1 MLRALGILLSCQLAG
16 EILTRALALPL
27 PGPVLGLVLL
37 MLGLRVAEA
46 NGLVDAARVDGTE
59 VGRLSAGLLA
69 MLGILFVPAGV
80 GVTQNLP
87 LFLEHGVALLVSLV
101 VSTVLTL
108 LVTVWVFLAVSR
120 RVAARSD
127 APEDAA

>member
-1 MLRALGILLSCQLAG
+1 MLKAFGVLLSCQLAG
-16 EILTRALALPL
+16 EIITRAFALPL
-27 PGPVLGLVLL
+27 PGPVLGLVFLVI
-37 MLGLRVAEA
+37 GLRLAEA
-46 NGLVDAARVDGTE
+46 QGAVSAVTVDSSA
-59 VGRLSAGLLA
+59 VGQLAAGLLA

-87 LFLEHGVALLVSLV
+87 LFLEHGVALLVALV

-120 RVAARSD
+120 RVATPSPERSS
-127 APEDAA
+127 

>member
-1 MLRALGILLSCQLAG
+1 MLKAFGILLSCQLAG
-16 EILTRALALPL
+16 EIVTRGFALPV

-37 MLGLRVAEA
+37 VVGLRLAEA
-46 NGLVDAARVDGTE
+46 RGVVDAARVDDSA
-59 VGRLSAGLLA
+59 VGRLAAGLLA

-87 LFLEHGVALLVSLV
+87 LFLEHGAALLLALV

-108 LVTVWVFLAVSR
+108 VVSVAVFAAVSR
-120 RVAARSD
+120 RLAARAKD
-127 APEDAA
+127 AP

>member
-1 MLRALGILLSCQLAG
+1 MLKAFGILLSCQLAG
-16 EILTRALALPL
+16 EVVTRAFALPL
-27 PGPVLGLVLL
+27 PGPVLGLVFLVI
-37 MLGLRVAEA
+37 GLRLAEA
-46 NGLVDAARVDGTE
+46 RGVVDADRVDRSEIGQ
-59 VGRLSAGLLA
+59 LAAGLLA

-87 LFLEHGVALLVSLV
+87 LFFEHGAALLAALV

-120 RVAARSD
+120 RVGAATEEGR
-127 APEDAA
+127 